1 MCLSKATGE
10 FGRLSVVNPISGELL
25 KWQRCTAKREIVVG
39 ECSFTEYFRSNDSSI
54 GNWGK
59 KVTYTVFSTEKK
71 KKKSARVTI
80 NSKEK
85 ISFNSDF
92 KPTTT

>member
-1 MCLSKATGE
+1 MCLSKATGD

-59 KVTYTVFSTEKK
+59 KVPYSVLSTPR
-71 KKKSARVTI
+71 KSI
-80 NSKEK
+80 NVSEYYNLFHTKNY
-85 ISFNSDF
+85 IQLSFRN
-92 KPTTT
+92 TNY

>member
-1 MCLSKATGE
+1 MCLSKATGD

-59 KVTYTVFSTEKK
+59 KVTYTVLSTEKNQCK
-71 KKKSARVTI
+71 R
-80 NSKEK
+80 E
-85 ISFNSDF
+85 
-92 KPTTT
+92 